1 MEKPSKGSLPHKTVW
16 IDIEDFEY
24 VCFNLTLKFLTFN
37 EPIPDYNTRDNA
49 LLDSA
54 LASPKHTF
62 DGKLLYPTFV
72 EQASALFY
80 SMIKNHPFLN
90 GNKRIA
96 VMTLLIFLA
105 VNGKWIK
112 IKPADLY
119 KLAIITSESNPKLR
133 NTILKKNAGIIKKYM
148 INIPSGIKQNS

>member
-1 MEKPSKGSLPHKTVW
+1 MKKPSKNSPPHKTVW

-24 VCFNLTLKFLTFN
+24 VCFNLALELLTFN

-54 LASPKHTF
+54 LASPKHMF
-62 DGKLLYPTFV
+62 DGKLLYPTFI
-72 EQASALFY
+72 EQASVLFY

-112 IKPADLY
+112 INPLDLY
-119 KLAIITSESNPKLR
+119 KLAIVTSKSDPKLR
-133 NTILKKNAGIIKKYM
+133 DMILKKNAETIKEYM
-148 INIPSGIKQNS
+148 INRPLKINKNF

>member
-1 MEKPSKGSLPHKTVW
+1 MKKPSKDSPPHKTVW

-37 EPIPDYNTRDNA
+37 EPIPDYNTRNNA

-54 LASPKHTF
+54 LASPRHTF

-112 IKPADLY
+112 IKPLGLY
-119 KLAIITSESNPKLR
+119 ELAIVTAKSEPKLR
-133 NTILKKNAGIIKKYM
+133 DIVLKKNAEIIKKYM
-148 INIPSGIKQNS
+148 INIPS